1 MDPVSIATAVLSVG
15 QLARSA
21 WDVGDTIRTLFGQAK
36 DVNNTVI
43 DLLSEAKGLGNAC
56 DVVRKQL
63 EELRDEYG
71 SDFANYVQGKAHEDP
86 MWTSFSSELGAIE
99 RTMRRFRK
107 TLEGLDEEKS
117 SLVGKAWKQYNL
129 DSKAPE
135 IAEIRSKVRSHTAAL
150 QMVMLSITM

>member
-1 MDPVSIATAVLSVG
+1 MDPLSITTAVITVG
-15 QLARSA
+15 NLAKSA
-21 WDVGDTIRTLFGQAK
+21 WGVGESLRTFVGQAK
-36 DVNNTVI
+36 DVNNTVV

-71 SDFANYVQGKAHEDP
+71 SGFANYVQGEAHEDP
-86 MWTSFSSELGAIE
+86 MWTAFSSELGAIR
-99 RTMRRFRK
+99 RTMKRFRK
-107 TLEGLDEEKS
+107 SLEGLDEEKS
-117 SLVGKAWKQYNL
+117 SIVGKAWKQYNL

-135 IAEIRSKVRSHTAAL
+135 IAELRSKVRSHTAAL